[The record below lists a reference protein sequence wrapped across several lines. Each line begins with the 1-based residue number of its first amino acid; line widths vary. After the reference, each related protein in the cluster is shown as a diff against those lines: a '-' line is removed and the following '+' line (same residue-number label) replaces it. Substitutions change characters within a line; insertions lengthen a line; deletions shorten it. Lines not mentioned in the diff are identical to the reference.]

1 MSLDLNADYKKVQ
14 DKVSATKSYTEA
26 KKQYNSAKKKA
37 GESFDDKKSDV
48 TQSINKV
55 KEQTKRFE
63 KQIKNQFEQL
73 LEINSEIVSQTEIL
87 LKYEGYISREED
99 LALKMS
105 RMDERKIPDGVD
117 YMVIPSLSIEARQ
130 KLTKLQPATVGQASR
145 VSGVSPS
152 DIAVLLIHIGR

>member
-1 MSLDLNADYKKVQ
+1 MSS
-14 DKVSATKSYTEA
+14 VSKLLA
-26 KKQYNSAKKKA
+26 
-37 GESFDDKKSDV
+37 
-48 TQSINKV
+48 
-55 KEQTKRFE
+55 
-63 KQIKNQFEQL
+63 EQL